1 MIFWL
6 CLYCEILDSFDIS
19 VFVNPIDTEKDSS
32 ESVGK

>member
-19 VFVNPIDTEKDSS
+19 VIVNPIDTEK
-32 ESVGK
+32 EQF

>member
-19 VFVNPIDTEKDSS
+19 LFVNPIDTEK
-32 ESVGK
+32 GQF

>member
-19 VFVNPIDTEKDSS
+19 VFVNPIDIEKDSS
-32 ESVGK
+32 ETIVK

>member
-6 CLYCEILDSFDIS
+6 CLLCEILDSFDIS

-32 ESVGK
+32 ESVVK